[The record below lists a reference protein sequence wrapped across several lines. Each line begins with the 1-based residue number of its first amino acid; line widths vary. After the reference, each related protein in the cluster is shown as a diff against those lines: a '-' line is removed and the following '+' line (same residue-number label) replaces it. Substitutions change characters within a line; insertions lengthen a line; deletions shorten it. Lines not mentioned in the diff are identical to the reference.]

1 MLKCK
6 ITEQSDLITG
16 EKALESDRPR
26 LDGKITTIIPN
37 RDFRLKIMKTSI
49 STRINSFKDCA
60 T

>member
-26 LDGKITTIIPN
+26 FDRKITALIPN
-37 RDFRLKIMKTSI
+37 RDFRLKIMKAST
-49 STRINSFKDCA
+49 STRMNSFKD
-60 T
+60 